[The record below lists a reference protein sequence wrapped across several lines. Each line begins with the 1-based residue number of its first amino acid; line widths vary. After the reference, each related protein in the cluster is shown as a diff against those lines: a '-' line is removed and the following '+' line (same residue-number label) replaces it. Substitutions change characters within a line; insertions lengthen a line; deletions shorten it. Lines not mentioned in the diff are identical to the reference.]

1 MDKENEWEHTKPT
14 TPKLTKTYGLG
25 FWNSEIISIC
35 CLIDF
40 QSFLYG
46 HYETLDTST
55 GSCTMVGDLIGSSR
69 IPEIEK
75 PTSYWYWFRFNWL
88 YSHLLFSHYLYT
100 EDFSTHQLW
109 RWIDPKDFGV
119 KIPPVLCI
127 HCFHA
132 LWTTHTSFI
141 WNVVIQIVVQHL
153 FDTSY

>member
-109 RWIDPKDFGV
+109 RWNGKTSV
-119 KIPPVLCI
+119 WKINRYYALIVLMQ
-127 HCFHA
+127 
-132 LWTTHTSFI
+132 
-141 WNVVIQIVVQHL
+141 WNFPSII
-153 FDTSY
+153 F